1 MKHADVKTMVPAD
14 KFMTPR
20 PPPPIPSLS
29 RPKTSPL
36 SFVSKRSARSISPK
50 LEKSPWSPRMLFG
63 LRSPTSSYTQAGE
76 KQGRSSRRDKLAGD
90 EVNGTP
96 LSPVRLLSEE
106 RNISLPITCDGSPQS
121 LEKSPSL
128 DISPLRRTV
137 AQESNTQS
145 TTTPS
150 IPEDIEEEAEEDD
163 DDNFA
168 GHLSRMSLFEEMIH
182 TPLSPRSLGLSS
194 AATRPPSSRN
204 LSKPLPQLPEGL
216 FLPLMQPYQLTR
228 AAEKTAQLSRSRF
241 STSTAFTSPTESH
254 FDFSDE
260 SEDEDPSADI
270 ESADE
275 FAESP
280 AAEAASA
287 GFRGYRL
294 PEAEDAPEHATG
306 KPATPFSTLSQAA
319 SRSTFGGPSA
329 FTRAIEND
337 VRSIATL
344 DELPGELGYLGGI
357 IVRK

>member
-1 MKHADVKTMVPAD
+1 
-14 KFMTPR
+14 MTPR

-36 SFVSKRSARSISPK
+36 PFVSKRSARSISPK

-63 LRSPTSSYTQAGE
+63 LRSPTTSYTQAGE
-76 KQGRSSRRDKLAGD
+76 KRGRSSRREKLAGG

-96 LSPVRLLSEE
+96 PSTVRWLSEE
-106 RNISLPITCDGSPQS
+106 KNISLPITCD
-121 LEKSPSL
+121 
-128 DISPLRRTV
+128 V
-137 AQESNTQS
+137 AEESNTQS

-150 IPEDIEEEAEEDD
+150 IREEFEEDGEEDD

-168 GHLSRMSLFEEMIH
+168 GHLGRISLFEERIL
-182 TPLSPRSLGLSS
+182 TPLSPRSLGLHS
-194 AATRPPSSRN
+194 AATRPSSSRN

-216 FLPLMQPYQLTR
+216 YLPLMQPYQPLR
-228 AAEKTAQLSRSRF
+228 ATVKAAQLSRSRF
-241 STSTAFTSPTESH
+241 SASTAFTSPTESH
-254 FDFSDE
+254 FDFSDG
-260 SEDEDPSADI
+260 SEDEDPSADM

-280 AAEAASA
+280 AAEPASA

-294 PEAEDAPEHATG
+294 PEAEDAPEHATR
-306 KPATPFSTLSQAA
+306 KPTTPFSALSQAA
-319 SRSTFGGPSA
+319 SRSTFGGPPA
-329 FTRAIEND
+329 FTAAIEND